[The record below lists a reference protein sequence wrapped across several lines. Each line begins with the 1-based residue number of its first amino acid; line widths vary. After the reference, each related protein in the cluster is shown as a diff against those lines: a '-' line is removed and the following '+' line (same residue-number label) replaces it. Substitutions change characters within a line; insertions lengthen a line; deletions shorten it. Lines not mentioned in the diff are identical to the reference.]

1 MLWCPVWSSHC
12 GHARL
17 YLGTEPKYTFL
28 LQVDFVRFDQ
38 RHRTSGSKI
47 TTYTLPCQS
56 YELIILR
63 ILLVPFFSWFV
74 CLVGLRH
81 GGRDVASVQPM
92 LSLQAI
98 QRLDRDTSI
107 FCMTILSLLHLQS
120 FLLSPTP
127 DYKH

>member
-1 MLWCPVWSSHC
+1 MWSSHC

-28 LQVDFVRFDQ
+28 LQVAFVRFDQ
-38 RHRTSGSKI
+38 RHRPSGSKI
-47 TTYTLPCQS
+47 TTHTLPCQS
-56 YELIILR
+56 YELIIPR
-63 ILLVPFFSWFV
+63 ILLAPFFSWLM
-74 CLVGLRH
+74 CLVGVRLC
-81 GGRDVASVQPM
+81 GRDVAFVQQM

-98 QRLDRDTSI
+98 QRLNRDRSI